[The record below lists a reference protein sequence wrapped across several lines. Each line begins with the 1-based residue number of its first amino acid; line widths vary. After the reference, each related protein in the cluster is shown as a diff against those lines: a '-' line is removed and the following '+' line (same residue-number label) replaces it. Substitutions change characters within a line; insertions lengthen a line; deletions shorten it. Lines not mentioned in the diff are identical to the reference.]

1 MKNYGK
7 FVTGLI
13 ILWFLLALS
22 ASALHLFQNASN
34 RVGIAVA
41 IAAATPL
48 VIFSLCF
55 AASENFRQFTLSLDP
70 RILTSAQAWRF
81 IGFTF
86 VLLEAR
92 GLLPAIFAWPAGYG
106 DMAIGITA
114 GFVAWKLVTPA
125 QRNAFIFWQ
134 VLGIADLVT
143 AVTLGTT
150 AQLLRPHDP
159 SMLPMTVLPLS
170 LVPTF
175 LVPLFL
181 ILHTICIAQARSWKF
196 ASERTRPTTRTA
208 QQPAI

>member
-7 FVTGLI
+7 FVTGLVI
-13 ILWFLLALS
+13 VWFLLALS

-34 RVGIAVA
+34 RVGVAVA

-48 VIFSLCF
+48 VIFALWF
-55 AASENFRQFTLSLDP
+55 AASEGFRQFTLSLDP

-86 VLLEAR
+86 ILLEDR
-92 GLLPAIFAWPAGYG
+92 SLLPAIFAWPAGYG

-125 QRNAFIFWQ
+125 RRNAFILWQ
-134 VLGIADLVT
+134 ALGITDLVT

-150 AQLLRPHDP
+150 AQFLRPQDP

-175 LVPLFL
+175 LVPLYL
-181 ILHTICIAQARSWKF
+181 ILHAICIAQTRSWKF
-196 ASERTRPTTRTA
+196 ASASPRPTISAA

>member
-134 VLGIADLVT
+134 VLGIE
-143 AVTLGTT
+143 LGSDIPR
-150 AQLLRPHDP
+150 AAIFDSSYH
-159 SMLPMTVLPLS
+159 
-170 LVPTF
+170 
-175 LVPLFL
+175 
-181 ILHTICIAQARSWKF
+181 LHCPGKELEIRFRAHATNN
-196 ASERTRPTTRTA
+196 
-208 QQPAI
+208 